1 MSITLVDSAVDKIF
15 SGTDLTITHGMTIL
29 ENDVL
34 VFIGNSNATATIS
47 NLDGFTSSMS
57 EGYATSK
64 IDVAYKVAG
73 ASEASSYTF
82 VYTASDRRS
91 GTILQ
96 FRGVNT
102 STPFDVAPLLANI
115 GEGTSTAATAPTI
128 TTNTDGAYAVCF
140 VAADTGSTTNFTA
153 YTNGFTEQTEAVNGN
168 SHSSATK
175 LITTAGA
182 VGATSATLNAS
193 RQWGALQFAMLDAAA
208 STGLTIDSTDASMQ
222 RNTDFQVVCS
232 TPSTTPTT
240 GNTTLSVG
248 GDTLTP
254 SSVTGSDPYTITF
267 PVGDLSK
274 QVDATGYDWTLT
286 VDAETATTGNIPLAI
301 QAGYTLVDL
310 VDPVTTNTSL
320 LFGAVGTPITTD
332 HLEYTITSTLDSG
345 VTLSDVAAN
354 GVWTVTEVTEGDW
367 VTDITVSRR
376 VVQANGTIGTEAV
389 VTLSAATGLTTLV
402 GSLVQDAVSGIIS
415 NMVN

>member
-1 MSITLVDSAVDKIF
+1 
-15 SGTDLTITHGMTIL
+15 MT
-29 ENDVL
+29 VL
-34 VFIGNSNATATIS
+34 LGN
-47 NLDGFTSSMS
+47 
-57 EGYATSK
+57 E
-64 IDVAYKVAG
+64 VV
-73 ASEASSYTF
+73 
-82 VYTASDRRS
+82 
-91 GTILQ
+91 
-96 FRGVNT
+96 
-102 STPFDVAPLLANI
+102 
-115 GEGTSTAATAPTI
+115 
-128 TTNTDGAYAVCF
+128 
-140 VAADTGSTTNFTA
+140 ADTDETGNMANLNTVLGRLFTA
-153 YTNGFTEQTEAVNGN
+153 VASGNAQQATVNLKTAGRDVYILLYDSSENLLSQGLISSSVDGDN
-168 SHSSATK
+168 SVALSPEVA
-175 LITTAGA
+175 ITAGA
-182 VGATSATLNAS
+182 TYRIGIFPSGYTGWRGTGAGQTWDTNAS
-193 RQWGALQFAMLDAAA
+193 TYPAIPDPYVDGGNQTQTVTPRIFIEEIAPSLA
-208 STGLTIDSTDASMQ
+208 IDSTDASMQ
-222 RNTDFQVVCS
+222 RDTNWQMVVS

-310 VDPVTTNTSL
+310 VDPVTTNQSL
-320 LFGAVGTPITTD
+320 LFGAVGTPVTTD
-332 HLEYTITSTLDSG
+332 HLEYIVTSTLDANVS
-345 VTLSDVAAN
+345 LSDVAAN
-354 GVWTVTEVTEGDW
+354 AVWTVTETVEGAW

-376 VVQANGTIGTEAV
+376 VVQADGTIGTEAV